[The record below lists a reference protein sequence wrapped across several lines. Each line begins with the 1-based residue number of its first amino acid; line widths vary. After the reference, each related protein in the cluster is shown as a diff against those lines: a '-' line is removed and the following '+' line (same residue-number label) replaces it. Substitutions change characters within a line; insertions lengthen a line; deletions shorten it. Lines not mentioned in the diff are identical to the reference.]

1 MPLIPC
7 ALGQA
12 ACRTG
17 RTSESRRTSPVSAS
31 IMISRISSVAGIE
44 AGGFGVEE

>member
-1 MPLIPC
+1 LIPC

-12 ACRTG
+12 VCRTD
-17 RTSESRRTSPVSAS
+17 RTSESRRTSPVSTN
-31 IMISRISSVAGIE
+31 ITISRISPVAGIE